1 MATRESPRLSMRP
14 LASMPRLAVSSAW
27 SKRTEISRRF
37 CGRSMESS
45 ARRSSA
51 RFAGLARTKSWAPWP
66 ESVAPGSSSGCS
78 AGITCSAVRW
88 RRPMISKAFCATTGV
103 ESKSETAN
111 RITAPR
117 FIFLPERAKL
127 HSVYAPSIMR
137 HKLLFTCAFICLLG
151 SASTRASS
159 ETTKDYRMAA
169 ALQALF
175 AVGVRYHY
183 GGNSP
188 DTGFDCSGLVAHVFD
203 RAWGVALPRSAE
215 EQRNVG
221 RAVKRAELQPGDLVF
236 YNTRNRPFSHVG
248 IYLGDGNFLHA
259 PRPGQRVRIE
269 SIDTPSW
276 RARFNG
282 ARRLHPPGY

>member
-1 MATRESPRLSMRP
+1 
-14 LASMPRLAVSSAW
+14 
-27 SKRTEISRRF
+27 
-37 CGRSMESS
+37 
-45 ARRSSA
+45 
-51 RFAGLARTKSWAPWP
+51 
-66 ESVAPGSSSGCS
+66 
-78 AGITCSAVRW
+78 
-88 RRPMISKAFCATTGV
+88 
-103 ESKSETAN
+103 
-111 RITAPR
+111 
-117 FIFLPERAKL
+117 
-127 HSVYAPSIMR
+127 MR
-137 HKLLFTCAFICLLG
+137 HKLLFTCTFLVLLAPAG
-151 SASTRASS
+151 AQASP

-248 IYLGDGNFLHA
+248 IYLGDGNFVHA

-269 SIDTPSW
+269 SIDTPYW
-276 RARFNG
+276 RARFSG
-282 ARRLHPPGY
+282 ARRLDPPVY

>member
-1 MATRESPRLSMRP
+1 
-14 LASMPRLAVSSAW
+14 
-27 SKRTEISRRF
+27 
-37 CGRSMESS
+37 
-45 ARRSSA
+45 
-51 RFAGLARTKSWAPWP
+51 
-66 ESVAPGSSSGCS
+66 
-78 AGITCSAVRW
+78 
-88 RRPMISKAFCATTGV
+88 
-103 ESKSETAN
+103 
-111 RITAPR
+111 
-117 FIFLPERAKL
+117 
-127 HSVYAPSIMR
+127 MR

-221 RAVKRAELQPGDLVF
+221 RAVKRTDLQPGDLVF

-248 IYLGDGNFLHA
+248 IYLGDGNFVHA
-259 PRPGQRVRIE
+259 PRPGQRVRVE
-269 SIDTPSW
+269 SIDTPYW

-282 ARRLHPPGY
+282 ARRLDPPVY